1 MEIKLDVLIST
12 CIKQRKPW
20 PRISWIG
27 QEKEAVF
34 LLSDKHINEINLT
47 SGRTKKKIPRL
58 QSLLKNV
65 VILTTSRNGAWLA
78 GILTTG
84 ELFLWNKDED
94 FLKIV
99 PAIEEC
105 RKTITAA
112 QECFMRLHLYIS
124 GDGRKVLFTTPT
136 ACVFLWESTEPANT
150 RCSKNSSMAGRWTQI
165 LPDESIML
173 PSTDEK
179 ETGVHAAFVQNEVL
193 GDCCLCS
200 FVFYSGECLV
210 FTFLALRWHE
220 NSFRCVSA
228 LPYQIHWVQQTY
240 SLANLVPQCVS
251 VKSRGALLTAFA
263 RDGLLLAV
271 AVNQNDPKATQILF
285 LSTLNFLTVS
295 GSLKGCSSK
304 NRTVP
309 SKFVRS
315 YWVGDMSWTP
325 DSLFL
330 ACMLKRGSLILLT
343 CMGELLTLITSG
355 CSVEFGP
362 AEFIPFHPL
371 ITYRQQHSLCQDS
384 SQSIGSSAS
393 ESDLFRQR
401 FSVASHSRLP
411 YLIVSDGYMIT
422 VLRFPSKLSPS
433 GFVRSLLLDSTQ
445 RLENIRQNFV
455 NCKSKGRRTFLR
467 SLLSLKASLLK
478 HTQNQSCFFPTVP
491 KFLEKDT
498 TEVSEKKDYEEES
511 DDENQFK
518 KSLSSF
524 SSQRINS
531 LVGKADQGRLEFASM
546 FDTIHANDV
555 TEEKDNL
562 SVELNSIEKNL
573 LTAWQIGVSKNMEE
587 QDTLLNYIVNCFTH
601 FFNILQ
607 FVKGSS
613 LKQDTFLN
621 NSLKST
627 HWMQYVLKYFQQC
640 LTLLYGHSRAGL
652 TVHVAKLTLQ
662 TIKLILTQQ
671 QDQVFSENLLAC
683 FCLLRMVSHT
693 LSNMCIP
700 QNEIFFPSPVVNSLV
715 ELDSLV
721 VPIFLALDKSATQQ
735 ISSLKSL
742 LKEPP
747 QAINHD
753 GKIEKRLTG
762 LWQFL
767 YKKVVCYQ
775 TQLNRKT
782 HKNTDEESVV
792 SSLLSH
798 IQATLQSSGVTLERH
813 LKLNSVAGEEKFL
826 LGSYRESVDEWKR
839 SLCEIKVN
847 GGRRACFLQIRYYLA
862 ILFCHLY
869 HYNLCEAQGLCD
881 HLVGEILRRSQLSV
895 KQMAT
900 FSDNKY
906 SQHELWRITD
916 VHTEAAM
923 AVIQSMARFMAAYFT
938 NQLLYILPPHNVDI
952 LHPLHIKPDIFPRV
966 VPLQHSLVTKAVI
979 DQNLSSVWT
988 ADYALDLFFVGGLI
1002 PEAVWLTHSLGDWKV
1017 SASIGVAYNLY
1028 CQTSDQL
1035 SRLKKMEYHLPLS
1048 LSPTQT
1054 FQEKLQ
1060 SLLGRPVTS
1069 QIANEGD
1076 VNYKQFT
1083 DPIEE
1088 EDANILYSSV
1098 QELLKAAVMSD
1109 ADILSETFQ
1118 LLMDS
1123 GKDLGRKL
1131 CGLVP
1136 EGLYLP
1142 APPLYCPQPASL
1154 SEEDCSDILL
1164 KIERESRQKVSGVLQ
1179 RIILLFRAARCSCPA
1194 AQWYIAQLKRARK
1207 IMEKI
1212 RMKGSLPSLG
1222 PFPESL
1228 FRYSSFPTVFNRPTS
1243 SGDHPFDDMSCKI
1256 LGYFREL
1263 CALCWMFHVRERLSD
1278 NCRRYQTARENMSNN
1293 KDLKENEYDA
1303 TAAEHGLNAVE
1314 WACRMLPFCR
1324 FMNME
1329 ELVQDIILSLLG
1341 ELPPVKKV
1349 AEILVK
1355 AFPNSEDVRVPLRD
1369 KYHALQQHLGHC
1381 VVKGPNGEEMMRCV
1395 IQAAEKVRVKALKR
1409 VIRNIGPIEINIW
1422 EPAEEAATDDDAH
1435 CYDRLSLGT
1444 SLSRSTLTD
1453 LGIPQVYSDAETADT
1468 LSDALLT
1475 DEVREQT
1482 PSPQRGNEPKK
1493 RGDTS
1498 SKNTA
1503 CNIRTLNWKK
1513 KHKEKVHRRNPH
1525 NQCNL
1530 PIVGAWEFERNDDEY
1545 VIFLELFLSYV
1556 LERDLISCSDLGIP
1570 FLTSFSGLL
1579 REHELNSLLFDVHTT
1594 LKRRQGK
1601 TRSPSVFR
1609 AGSCYTVTLAP
1620 CNPETVSAHNENKN
1634 ILENQVSVSV
1644 VQSKEL
1650 TESSEHDLM
1659 KGFDKGLFGLK
1670 HKSVYRT
1677 QDDSQE
1683 VTVAAASQAFPN
1695 RISCSSQTLATS
1707 KYVYKT
1713 IHILDVAP
1721 GDEISLELM
1730 GKFSNI
1736 ARLLEW
1742 MIRWSDKRLLCG
1754 FNKEGS
1760 LEDSV
1765 PMIHV
1770 KTSAAAVLSS
1780 LWLLEQLYN
1789 DESQS
1794 RNIKIKHP
1802 SNQFLEGFASPS
1814 GTQPKIEEEST
1825 EKASTDEDFFALA
1838 GPPVNVQSV
1847 KPYDD
1852 LCESDF
1858 GMSTKSNYV
1867 KKEINHEN
1875 YSLSHMIEDLNKE
1888 GPFLQEE
1895 LDATPENGEFFEEP
1909 FETPKSS
1916 SSPVRIKLRECEGEK
1931 PIPISEVNCSQKTR
1945 VEDKEDQR
1953 EEESEERKTEQN
1965 GRSEMVTIIMPHSL
1979 LLEQDEEVFSNR
1991 EISVSDGQPSLTV
2004 ASNVSSVASNAS
2016 HCTNK
2021 QKVKKQVST
2030 EEKQSTSETARQM
2043 LQDEMLKLVQ
2053 SPKPKHFTQGDK
2065 GKSDKFSDFQPSN
2078 SLRDESNNGHTENHP
2093 DANVSLRPLENH
2105 SSETGFIP
2113 PSQNLPSPTPVK
2125 PLPLLTSSSNVPKT
2139 PKLIPIEKNQNYSN
2153 GFPLLKLELDYHFK
2167 PPYLQPIENS
2177 AAFARPPPVPRV
2189 AWSSSDPLGKLQSS
2203 YTPRKRSKAATHLN
2217 AHGQD
2222 PKILRPMY
2230 EEEKRWAESVHKGPP
2245 RHLNVDQYEGQQEV
2259 SSQQQS
2265 SVSVNMDAAT
2275 TTEKMAGI
2283 PLLRLPLDPGPK
2295 LTPVVREPV
2304 TTTLVPVKPV
2314 TKEVDFGK
2322 TVQHIGI
2329 SLLHADLPQKQKV
2342 PTLIPLQKLIA
2353 FEQHHQHQAVT
2364 TASLGHDQAEPIQLL
2379 KTNIEPFEASNVQ
2392 NRKRQKRRDGK
2403 RLQEEEEKKKPSVTF
2418 CSDASIIGVST
2429 TEMIDTSRMGDQQA
2443 NSASYLGGDFF
2454 ISPDT
2459 VEEAIT
2465 TSADLHYLASI
2476 RKKPAETQD
2485 ASTNTTSVLKSYQDV
2500 GIGDG
2505 NVVSEVGKNQSVM
2518 TDPVA
2523 ESFSVPERLPQVMYL
2538 HLPTEENETHIT
2550 PSLFDAPDVSGHDYI
2565 QVTDIEQGDLLKFL
2579 PVIPES
2585 AEELITTQQNEE
2597 FEISSIKLHHVS
2609 NSVTSTP
2616 LEEDNHLNNV
2626 SIQMQKADQKSD
2638 SASDAVTWN
2647 AICKDARTFHSS
2659 GLPAKPIGKEYF
2671 PTKLQEMD
2679 IQLQTLQDI
2688 AENMEKDFSN
2698 TKQLVKIIEDFE
2710 MAANAGLDSHS
2721 SFCEDAGLLGDDH
2734 YMRDVITEDVMDEEK
2749 EGLRLKHPVPSY
2761 MTLDVPTSASAAS
2774 ASDLPSGITSS
2785 YAGLPVCGELTHRSS
2800 EEPLQLSGLSGV
2812 SDIINDLIVEGAI
2825 PPTELGFRKT
2835 QAKKICRSHNSAAG
2849 YHQKTEKEKKEIR
2862 AWMKRKRKERMR
2874 EYLKKLDEQ
2883 RQKEHNPFNIKKNGH
2898 CLTSKEIKLIQKK
2911 KEEKD
2916 KALLSEHHNL
2926 RVSQALSLMNEMLS
2940 ETVVLPENEHRPLS
2954 KTRSP
2959 QEYRKQH
2966 IASTNRRH
2974 PNSHVLSERSR
2985 TAAKLSF
2992 GQTRVLDLAPSRG
3005 NTTMLLQKNTSRGR
3019 MRHATNCPVNFK
3031 YFAENRTSRTMK
3043 QLLPVAAAEQTEDL
3057 DHETERDVVSPWSVP
3072 DEIQRIL
3079 HDTHDSL
3086 FQAPALH
3093 TANFSPLDVNDTD
3106 GVSESTGSILSK
3118 LDWNA
3123 IEAMVAD
3130 VEDK

>member
-1 MEIKLDVLIST
+1 MIMEIKLDVLIST

-20 PRISWIG
+20 PRISWVG
-27 QEKEAVF
+27 QEKEAIF
-34 LLSDKHINEINLT
+34 LLDDKHINEINLT

-65 VILTTSRNGAWLA
+65 VVLTTSTNGAWLA

-84 ELFLWNKDED
+84 ELFLWNKDQD

-99 PAIEEC
+99 PAIEES
-105 RKTITAA
+105 RKAVTAA
-112 QECFMRLHLYIS
+112 QGRFFFCLFVFSLYPFKNWKTRNYSDTLLIFPECLMRLHLYIS

-136 ACVFLWESTEPANT
+136 ACVFLWESTEQANT
-150 RCSKNSSMAGRWTQI
+150 HCSKNSSVTGRWTQI

-179 ETGVHAAFVQNEVL
+179 ETGVHAAFIQNEIL

-210 FTFLALRWHE
+210 LTFLALRWHE

-228 LPYQIHWVQQTY
+228 LPYQVHWVQQTC

-285 LSTLNFLTVS
+285 LNTLNFLTVS

-304 NRTVP
+304 NSVVP

-343 CMGELLTLITSG
+343 CMGELLMLITSG

-384 SQSIGSSAS
+384 SQSLGSSAS

-422 VLRFPSKLSPS
+422 VLRFPNKLSPS

-455 NCKSKGRRTFLR
+455 NCKSKGKRTFLR

-478 HTQNQSCFFPTVP
+478 HTQNQSCIFPTIP

-498 TEVSEKKDYEEES
+498 TEMSEKNVDIQDYKEES
-511 DDENQFK
+511 DDEKQFK
-518 KSLSSF
+518 NSLSSF
-524 SSQRINS
+524 SSQRIS
-531 LVGKADQGRLEFASM
+531 SFVGKADEGRLEFASM
-546 FDTIHANDV
+546 FDTIHAKDV

-562 SVELNSIEKNL
+562 SVALNSIEKNL
-573 LTAWQIGVSKNMEE
+573 LTAWQIGVSKNME
-587 QDTLLNYIVNCFTH
+587 QKDTLLNYIVNCFIH

-613 LKQDTFLN
+613 LHQDAFLN
-621 NSLKST
+621 KSLKNT
-627 HWMQYVLKYFQQC
+627 RWMHSVLKYFQQC
-640 LTLLYGHSRAGL
+640 LTLLYGHSRASL

-662 TIKLILTQQ
+662 TIKLILSQQ
-671 QDQVFSENLLAC
+671 QDQMFSENLLAC

-693 LSNMCIP
+693 LNSMCTS
-700 QNEIFFPSPVVNSLV
+700 QKEIFFASSVVNSLV

-721 VPIFLALDKSATQQ
+721 VPVFLALDENATQQ

-742 LKEPP
+742 LREPP
-747 QAINHD
+747 EVVNHD
-753 GKIEKRLTG
+753 GKTEKRLTV
-762 LWQFL
+762 LWQLL
-767 YKKVVCYQ
+767 YEKVVWYQ
-775 TQLNRKT
+775 TQLNRKA
-782 HKNTDEESVV
+782 HKNADEESLV

-826 LGSYRESVDEWKR
+826 LGLYRESVDEWKK
-839 SLCEIKVN
+839 SLCEIKAK
-847 GGRRACFLQIRYYLA
+847 GGRRACFLQSRYYLA

-881 HLVGEILRRSQLSV
+881 HLVGEILRRSRLSV
-895 KQMAT
+895 KHMAT
-900 FSDNKY
+900 FSDDKY

-952 LHPLHIKPDIFPRV
+952 LHPLHVKPDVFPRV
-966 VPLQHSLVTKAVI
+966 VPLQHALVTKAVI

-988 ADYALDLFFVGGLI
+988 ADYALDLFLVGGLV
-1002 PEAVWLTHSLGDWKV
+1002 PEAVWLTHRLGDWKV

-1028 CQTSDQL
+1028 CKNADQP
-1035 SRLKKMEYHLPLS
+1035 SRLKKLEYHLPLS

-1060 SLLGRPVTS
+1060 SLLGQPVTS
-1069 QIANEGD
+1069 EMANEED
-1076 VNYKQFT
+1076 INYKQFT

-1088 EDANILYSSV
+1088 EDANVLYSSV
-1098 QELLKAAVMSD
+1098 QELLKAAVMSE

-1154 SEEDCSDILL
+1154 SEEDCNDILL
-1164 KIERESRQKVSGVLQ
+1164 KIEKESRQKVSGVLQ

-1207 IMEKI
+1207 VMQKI
-1212 RMKGSLPSLG
+1212 RIKGSLPSLG

-1228 FRYSSFPTVFNRPTS
+1228 FRYSNFPTVFNRPTS
-1243 SGDHPFDDMSCKI
+1243 SGDHQFDDISCKI
-1256 LGYFREL
+1256 LGCFREL

-1278 NCRRYQTARENMSNN
+1278 SCRRYQTARENTSNN
-1293 KDLKENEYDA
+1293 KNFNENEYDA
-1303 TAAEHGLNAVE
+1303 PVVEHGLNAVE

-1324 FMNME
+1324 FMNVE

-1341 ELPPVKKV
+1341 ELPPTKKV

-1355 AFPNSEDVRVPLRD
+1355 AFPNSEDIRVPLRD
-1369 KYHALQQHLGHC
+1369 KYHALQQHLGRC
-1381 VVKGPNGEEMMRCV
+1381 VVKGPNGEEMMPCV
-1395 IQAAEKVRVKALKR
+1395 IRAAEKVRVKALKR

-1422 EPAEEAATDDDAH
+1422 EPEEEGAAVDEAH

-1475 DEVREQT
+1475 DEVRDET
-1482 PSPQRGNEPKK
+1482 PSPQRGNEPK
-1493 RGDTS
+1493 RGADIS

-1503 CNIRTLNWKK
+1503 CSIRTLNWKK

-1525 NQCNL
+1525 NECNS
-1530 PIVGAWEFERNDDEY
+1530 PIVGAWEFERDDDEY

-1556 LERDLISCSDLGIP
+1556 LERDLINCSDLGIP

-1601 TRSPSVFR
+1601 TRSQSVFR
-1609 AGSCYTVTLAP
+1609 AGSCYTVTLAS
-1620 CNPETVSAHNENKN
+1620 CNPETVSAHNENQN
-1634 ILENQVSVSV
+1634 ILENQMSVSV

-1650 TESSEHDLM
+1650 TESSECNLR

-1670 HKSVYRT
+1670 HKSIYRT
-1677 QDDSQE
+1677 RDDSQE
-1683 VTVAAASQAFPN
+1683 VTVATASQAFAN
-1695 RISCSSQTLATS
+1695 HISCSSQTMVTS
-1707 KYVYKT
+1707 KYIYKT
-1713 IHILDVAP
+1713 IHILDIVP
-1721 GDEISLELM
+1721 GDEIPLELM
-1730 GKFSNI
+1730 DKFSNI

-1742 MIRWSDKRLLCG
+1742 MIRWSDKRLLRG
-1754 FNKEGS
+1754 FSKEDC
-1760 LEDSV
+1760 LEESV
-1765 PMIHV
+1765 PMIRV

-1789 DESQS
+1789 DRSQVK
-1794 RNIKIKHP
+1794 NIKIKH
-1802 SNQFLEGFASPS
+1802 QFLKGFAFPS
-1814 GTQPKIEEEST
+1814 QAQPKIEKEST
-1825 EKASTDEDFFALA
+1825 EKASTVEGSFSLA
-1838 GPPVNVQSV
+1838 GPSLDVQSV
-1847 KPYDD
+1847 KAYDD
-1852 LCESDF
+1852 FCESDL
-1858 GMSTKSNYV
+1858 GMSTESNYV

-1875 YSLSHMIEDLNKE
+1875 YSVPHVTEDLNE
-1888 GPFLQEE
+1888 AGPFLQEQ
-1895 LDATPENGEFFEEP
+1895 LDATSENEEFFEEP

-1916 SSPVRIKLRECEGEK
+1916 SSPIRIKPIEHEGEK
-1931 PIPISEVNCSQKTR
+1931 AKVNCPQKTR

-1953 EEESEERKTEQN
+1953 VEASEKINTEQ
-1965 GRSEMVTIIMPHSL
+1965 
-1979 LLEQDEEVFSNR
+1979 NR
-1991 EISVSDGQPSLTV
+1991 EISVSDEQPSLTV
-2004 ASNVSSVASNAS
+2004 VSNIPSVASNAS
-2016 HCTNK
+2016 VCPKK
-2021 QKVKKQVST
+2021 QKVKKQDST

-2053 SPKPKHFTQGDK
+2053 LQQINFLSLMQIVQSSFASLPNVQQILQQSQSVHVEGSQPSHTTGGGDSEKSSCSANAALKAKLLTQGDK
-2065 GKSDKFSDFQPSN
+2065 GKSDKLSDFQPSS

-2093 DANVSLRPLENH
+2093 DANVSLRPVEKH
-2105 SSETGFIP
+2105 SNETGFIP
-2113 PSQNLPSPTPVK
+2113 PSQNLPSPAPVK
-2125 PLPLLTSSSNVPKT
+2125 PLPLLTSSSDIPKP
-2139 PKLIPIEKNQNYSN
+2139 PKLIPIEKKQNYSN
-2153 GFPLLKLELDYHFK
+2153 GFPLLKLESGYHFK
-2167 PPYLQPIENS
+2167 PPYLHPIENS
-2177 AAFARPPPVPRV
+2177 SAFARPPPVPRV
-2189 AWSSSDPLGKLQSS
+2189 AWSSSDALWNPQSS
-2203 YTPRKRSKAATHLN
+2203 YTPRKRSKSTTHLN
-2217 AHGQD
+2217 VRGHD
-2222 PKILRPMY
+2222 PKILRQRHA
-2230 EEEKRWAESVHKGPP
+2230 EEKRWAESVHKGPP
-2245 RHLNVDQYEGQQEV
+2245 GHLNLDQYEGQQEV
-2259 SSQQQS
+2259 SSQQQF
-2265 SVSVNMDAAT
+2265 SVSVNTDKAAT
-2275 TTEKMAGI
+2275 TTKMAGI
-2283 PLLRLPLDPGPK
+2283 PLLHLPLDPEPK
-2295 LTPVVREPV
+2295 LIPVIRQPV
-2304 TTTLVPVKPV
+2304 TTTLIPVKPV
-2314 TKEVDFGK
+2314 TKETDFRG
-2322 TVQHIGI
+2322 TVQCTGI

-2353 FEQHHQHQAVT
+2353 FEQRHQHHAVPS
-2364 TASLGHDQAEPIQLL
+2364 ASRGQDQAKPIQLL
-2379 KTNIEPFEASNVQ
+2379 KTFIEPFEASHVQ
-2392 NRKRQKRRDGK
+2392 NRKRQRRDEK
-2403 RLQEEEEKKKPSVTF
+2403 RKQEEEKKKPSVTF
-2418 CSDASIIGVST
+2418 CSDDSIIGVST
-2429 TEMIDTSRMGDQQA
+2429 TEMVDTSEMGITIA
-2443 NSASYLGGDFF
+2443 CYYIL
-2454 ISPDT
+2454 DT
-2459 VEEAIT
+2459 VGEAIT
-2465 TSADLHYLASI
+2465 TSADLHYLASVG
-2476 RKKPAETQD
+2476 KKPAETQD

-2505 NVVSEVGKNQSVM
+2505 NVISEVGKNQSVM

-2523 ESFSVPERLPQVMYL
+2523 ESFSVPEMLPQDMYL
-2538 HLPTEENETHIT
+2538 HLPIEENETRIP
-2550 PSLFDAPDVSGHDYI
+2550 PSLSDAPIVSGHEYI
-2565 QVTDIEQGDLLKFL
+2565 QVTDIEQSDLLELL

-2585 AEELITTQQNEE
+2585 AEEMVTTQQNTE
-2597 FEISSIKLHHVS
+2597 FEISSVKLHHVA
-2609 NSVTSTP
+2609 NSVSSTP
-2616 LEEDNHLNNV
+2616 PEELQKKDHHLNNV
-2626 SIQMQKADQKSD
+2626 SIQVRKEDTKSD
-2638 SASDAVTWN
+2638 FASDAVTWN
-2647 AICKDARTFHSS
+2647 AVCEDARTFHSS
-2659 GLPAKPIGKEYF
+2659 GLPAKTIGKEYF
-2671 PTKLQEMD
+2671 STKLQEMD

-2710 MAANAGLDSHS
+2710 MAANTDLGAHS
-2721 SFCEDAGLLGDDH
+2721 FFSEDAGLLGDG
-2734 YMRDVITEDVMDEEK
+2734 MCSVNWRRVVNFVS
-2749 EGLRLKHPVPSY
+2749 L
-2761 MTLDVPTSASAAS
+2761 
-2774 ASDLPSGITSS
+2774 
-2785 YAGLPVCGELTHRSS
+2785 
-2800 EEPLQLSGLSGV
+2800 EEPLHLTGLSGV
-2812 SDIINDLIVEGAI
+2812 SDIINDLVGEGAVS
-2825 PPTELGFRKT
+2825 PTELGFRKT
-2835 QAKKICRSHNSAAG
+2835 QAKKLCSHNSASG
-2849 YHQKTEKEKKEIR
+2849 RHQKTEKEKKEIR
-2862 AWMKRKRKERMR
+2862 AWMKRKQKERMR

-2883 RQKEHNPFNIKKNGH
+2883 RQKEHNPFNIRKNGH

-2916 KALLSEHHNL
+2916 KALFSEHHSV

-2940 ETVVLPENEHRPLS
+2940 ETVVLPENEHRPSS
-2954 KTRSP
+2954 KIRSP
-2959 QEYRKQH
+2959 QEYRKQQS
-2966 IASTNRRH
+2966 ASTNRRH
-2974 PNSHVLSERSR
+2974 PNGHILSERSR
-2985 TAAKLSF
+2985 IAAKFSF
-2992 GQTRVLDLAPSRG
+2992 GQTRTLGLTSSR
-3005 NTTMLLQKNTSRGR
+3005 
-3019 MRHATNCPVNFK
+3019 V
-3031 YFAENRTSRTMK
+3031 AENRTSRTAK
-3043 QLLPVAAAEQTEDL
+3043 QKFLPVAAAVQTEDL

-3086 FQAPALH
+3086 FQASALH
-3093 TANFSPLDVNDTD
+3093 PASFSPLDVNDTD

-3118 LDWNA
+3118 LDWSA